1 MTNDLLDQE
10 TASHIRWL
18 ESLQLTVEEARSRCR
33 HDLYWLATEVLEHD
47 LYYEPLHRPL
57 FEDFMGAP
65 DLSLFLIPRD
75 HLKTTSLTICG
86 SLWAVLCDP
95 NVCILITSSK
105 LSNSMLFSD
114 QIKRFLQLDNRL
126 TFLFPEYKMG
136 LAGKAAG
143 RRDEWSIP
151 CRTKHVAKE
160 YTFTCGGADASMV
173 SRHFHLIFVD
183 DLVTDQNIR
192 TPEAIEQVQSH
203 WNHLWPM
210 LWPGTGMMVVI
221 GTRWD
226 PDDLYNTIIDRLK
239 DEGALI
245 RVRSALEK
253 NQAGDWECIYPHTSA
268 PGPDGKPI
276 VRYNKKILKKLRK
289 RMGDAAFFAQF
300 MNKPVP
306 DAENRIVAPEQILW
320 VDRIPEGVNNFV
332 FIDPAISMRDTA
344 CDTAI
349 VCVARDAN
357 ENFFL
362 RDVISGRMLPSET
375 ARFIYEFYQLY
386 KPELIAMETVAWQ
399 TVFKEH
405 VEYIQRTEMGMM
417 VPMAELDR
425 STDESK
431 LRRILGMQ
439 PLFQEKR
446 FFLLRNGR
454 GVDKA
459 KDQLLRFSK
468 TMIKRMKVDI
478 VDAMADARLH
488 TWAPPRPV
496 ARGDV
501 SYLQH
506 MRRSRRTNA
515 GNVSAYHLAA
525 GGRF

>member
-1 MTNDLLDQE
+1 MSENS
-10 TASHIRWL
+10 ASHIKWL
-18 ESLQLTVEEARSRCR
+18 EGLQLTVEEARDKCR
-33 HDLYWLATEVLEHD
+33 NDLYWLATEVLEHD
-47 LYYEPLHRPL
+47 LYYEGLHRPL

-75 HLKTTSLTICG
+75 HLKTTSFTICG
-86 SLWAVLCDP
+86 SIWAMLCDP
-95 NVCILITSSK
+95 NIAILITSSK
-105 LSNSMLFSD
+105 LSNSLLFSD

-126 TFLFPEYKMG
+126 TFLFPEYQMG

-143 RRDEWSIP
+143 RREEWSIP

-160 YTFTCGGADASMV
+160 YSVTCGGVDASMV
-173 SRHFHLIFVD
+173 SRHFHIIFVD

-192 TPEAIEQVQSH
+192 TPEAIEQVASH

-226 PDDLYNTIIDRLK
+226 PDDLYNTIIVRLK

-245 RVRSALEK
+245 RIRSALEK
-253 NQAGDWECIYPHTSA
+253 NAAGQWVPIYPHTSKV
-268 PGPDGKPI
+268 GPDGRPV
-276 VRYNKKILKKLRK
+276 VRYNKEILRKLRK

-306 DAENRIVAPEQILW
+306 DAESRIVAPEQILW
-320 VDRIPEGVNNFV
+320 VDRIPENVYNFV
-332 FIDPAISMRDTA
+332 FIDPAISMRDSA

-349 VCVARDAN
+349 VCVARDHN
-357 ENFFL
+357 DNFFL
-362 RDVISGRMLPSET
+362 RDVVSNRMLPSET
-375 ARFIYEFYQLY
+375 ARFINEFYQLY
-386 KPELIAMETVAWQ
+386 QPKVIAMETVAWQ

-417 VPMAELDR
+417 VPMAEMDR
-425 STDESK
+425 YNDESK
-431 LRRILGMQ
+431 LRRILGLQ

-454 GVDKA
+454 GIDKA

-478 VDAMADARLH
+478 VDAMADSRLH
-488 TWAPPRPV
+488 TWPPPRPV
-496 ARGDV
+496 AQGDV
-501 SYLQH
+501 SYLRH
-506 MRRSRRTNA
+506 LRMTRRANSA
-515 GNVSAYHLAA
+515 GNISSYTLAA